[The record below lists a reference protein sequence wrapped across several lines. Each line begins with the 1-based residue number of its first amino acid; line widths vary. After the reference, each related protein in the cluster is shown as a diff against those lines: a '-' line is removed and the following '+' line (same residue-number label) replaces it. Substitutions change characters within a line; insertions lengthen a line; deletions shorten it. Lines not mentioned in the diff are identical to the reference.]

1 MRDKKGRFSR
11 EDEEGF
17 SITLKLPSLKE
28 LFYWSFIIFILV
40 PWIIIGSKFNV
51 LERIT
56 GIFEKLMKSNN
67 KDKPEGSKKMDYFEV
82 L

>member
-67 KDKPEGSKKMDYFEV
+67 KDKPEGSKKNGLF
-82 L
+82 